1 LKIAEETANPQFA
14 VLGWCGLARTLVW
27 SGDLSEARNA
37 MAEARKHNV
46 PRSNHVAL
54 MQSGLVEL
62 LHGERATARAFFQ
75 DALDKADALI
85 QVCGRAYRAWESR
98 AFAQFGLAL
107 CQEQPGPVD
116 SAVEALRRAR
126 EITAA
131 AGLVSRTRRLMDTLA
146 PVAPAT
152 SIADLSRA
160 NSPPDTLH

>member
-27 SGDLSEARNA
+27 SGELGEARVA
-37 MAEARKHNV
+37 MAEARKHHV
-46 PRSNHVAL
+46 PRTNHVAL

-62 LHGERATARAFFQ
+62 LHGERTAARAFFQ

-85 QVCGRAYRAWESR
+85 EVCGRAYRAWESR
-98 AFAQFGLAL
+98 AFAQFGLAF

-116 SAVEALRRAR
+116 AAVESVRRAR

-131 AGLVSRTRRLMDTLA
+131 AGLVSRAQRLLDAIA
-146 PVAPAT
+146 PVAPAP
-152 SIADLSRA
+152 SVAALSRA
-160 NSPPDTLH
+160 NKPSDKRQ